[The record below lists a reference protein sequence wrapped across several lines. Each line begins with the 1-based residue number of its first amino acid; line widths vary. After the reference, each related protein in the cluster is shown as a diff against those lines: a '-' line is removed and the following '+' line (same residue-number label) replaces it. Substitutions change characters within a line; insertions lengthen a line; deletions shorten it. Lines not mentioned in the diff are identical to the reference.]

1 MIRKIIQFCVFN
13 PVLVLSGVILLI
25 VWGLWS
31 MVQLPLDAVPD
42 ITNNQVQIVTFSPAL
57 SAEEVEF
64 FVTAPVE
71 RKLANLPGIL
81 ELRSITR
88 YGLSVITV
96 VFKDNIDILRCRQ
109 LVSEQLNILGDEIPA
124 EYGKPEMLPITTGLG
139 EIYQYVLKVDPS
151 YINQYTLYDLR
162 TIHDWVVK
170 KYLSGVEGIIDI
182 SSLGGY
188 VKQYEIAYKPERLH
202 QLNLSVDDLINAVSS
217 NNASTGSGYVTAGDN
232 AVYLKSDG
240 RARSELDLQRIPL
253 SMNGPSVVLLSHVA
267 NVRTGHAMRYGATTM
282 DGKGEVV
289 GGITM
294 MLKDQ
299 SSSKVLKNIHER
311 IEKIQ
316 QLLPPGISIEPFLDR
331 SDLINRTILTVVK
344 NLTEGALIVIVVLV
358 LFLGSFKA
366 AVITSSIIPLS
377 MLFAFGLMR
386 FFGVSANLM
395 SLGAIDFGIIVDG
408 AVIVTEGVIHFFELR
423 KPGIQPSSIQNF
435 RRDLSNHTADIYSK
449 AVFGVLIILLV
460 LLPVLSFE
468 GVEGKMF
475 QPMVLTVS
483 FALIGSFI
491 LSITYVPMLCALW
504 LKPTDRQI
512 PLSATLHQRLENL
525 YIRYLSKVLGNT
537 KLVISAVVILFAV
550 SVSVLLRRG
559 AEFIPS
565 LEEGDLA
572 LQMLIEPGSSLE
584 KMIET
589 TTAAERLLME
599 KFPEIKHVV
608 SKIGAPEVPTDPMAI
623 EEADV
628 MILLKPK
635 NYWVSARSKD
645 GLVEAMKRHLETTLS
660 GVQMEFSQPI
670 QLRFNELLSGS
681 KSDITIKVMG
691 EDREVL
697 NQIAAEIYKIASATQ
712 GAADVKLEK
721 NSGLPIRVFEINR
734 QMAAAT
740 NIQINQINTAIQS
753 MVAGV
758 TVNQLYENERK
769 FDVVVRMDCPSAG
782 HLPMHLIPVKGNSSS
797 VPLSNLVYTKEVD
810 GIRQIS
816 RERGMRKVE
825 VGINIRGRD
834 INSVIGEIDKKVR
847 ENILLPPGVMLD
859 YGGQFENLQSAI
871 SRLSLVL
878 PVILF
883 IIFVLLYLA
892 FNSLYIAVLVFSVV
906 PMASIGGI
914 FSLLIRDMPFSIS
927 AAIGFIALFGV
938 AVLNGVVLL
947 AVIIDRM
954 KQPSTDNDVKK
965 ILIEA
970 CASRLRPVLMT
981 GTVASLGFLP
991 MAVSTSA
998 GAEVQRPLATVVIG
1012 GLVTATFLTLFVL
1025 PSAFYL
1031 FKYGGRKMSLAAPA
1045 ILALL
1050 LVQPAESHAQKI
1062 IRSISLAEAI
1072 ELGLKNNPLVR
1083 GSSTDIDIARLEK
1096 SIALDP
1102 GSTSAMITYGQINFA
1117 RNDYNIE
1124 ILQNIQS
1131 IGRQIASY
1139 KRAEIALTLSNNRL
1153 QLAEKTLKRQVTA
1166 LWYQWLFAKWT
1177 LKLYEQEDY
1186 QYQSMRPAL
1195 EALKANSSLK
1205 PLDIMLLENRFKEVS
1220 LRSNLIAGQMAR
1232 LSGELKS
1239 LIGLPAEI
1247 ELEPSDSVVS
1257 FHFVIDSLALS
1268 YTHLQNLELVQS
1280 LARSNYLI
1288 QKQSFFPDLQIGYFN
1303 QSLEGFRGFQGIMMG
1318 IQIPL
1323 VPHATLARIK
1333 QSRYE
1338 WQKAKELSDYR
1349 KNELQ
1354 NTLFTLMESI
1364 LDLQNQLREYSEF
1377 QKTFSQQMRSTAY
1390 SEFRKGSISVFEFL
1404 QSLSQSVSTE
1414 INYLNI
1420 LLQYQLLLNELNFL
1434 TDEK

>member
-1 MIRKIIQFCVFN
+1 MIRKIIHFSVFN
-13 PVLVLSGVILLI
+13 PILVTVGVILLI

-31 MVQLPLDAVPD
+31 MFQLPLDAVPD

-64 FVTAPVE
+64 FITAPVE
-71 RKLANLPGIL
+71 RKMANLPGIV

-109 LVSEQLNILGDEIPA
+109 LVNEQLNILSDEIPL

-139 EIYQYVLKVDPS
+139 EIYQYVLKVDPA
-151 YINQYTLYDLR
+151 YRHQYSLYDLR
-162 TIHDWVVK
+162 TIHDWIVK
-170 KYLSGVEGIIDI
+170 KYLAGVEGIIDI

-188 VKQYEIAYKPERLH
+188 IKQYEIAYKPERLH
-202 QLNLSVDDLINAVSS
+202 QLNITVDDLINAVQT

-232 AVYLKSDG
+232 ALYLKSDG
-240 RARSELDLQRIPL
+240 RARSEMDLRRIPL
-253 SMNGPSVVLLSHVA
+253 SVSGSSAVLLSHVA
-267 NVRTGHAMRYGATTM
+267 DVRPGHAMRYGATTM
-282 DGKGEVV
+282 DGQGEVV

-299 SSSKVLKNIHER
+299 SSSKVLKNVHER

-316 QLLPPGISIEPFLDR
+316 QQLPPGVTIYPFLDR
-331 SDLINRTILTVVK
+331 SDLIDRTIHTVIK

-358 LFLGSFKA
+358 FFLGSFKA
-366 AVITSSIIPLS
+366 ALVTSSIIPLS

-386 FFGVSANLM
+386 LFGVSANLM

-423 KPGIQPSSIQNF
+423 KSGNQRILTQTF
-435 RRDLSNHTADIYSK
+435 KKDLSDHTAAIYNK
-449 AVFGVLIILLV
+449 AVFGILIILLV
-460 LLPVLSFE
+460 LLPILAFE

-475 QPMVLTVS
+475 KPMVLTVS

-491 LSITYVPMLCALW
+491 LSVTYVPMMCALW

-512 PLSATLHQRLENL
+512 PLSISLHRRLEKV
-525 YIRYLSKVLGNT
+525 YIKYLSKTLENSR
-537 KLVISAVVILFAV
+537 LLISLIVILFAV

-559 AEFIPS
+559 AEFVPS

-589 TTAAERLLME
+589 TTATEKLLMQ
-599 KFPEIKHVV
+599 KFPEVKHVV

-623 EEADV
+623 EEADI
-628 MILLKPK
+628 MIILKPK
-635 NYWVSARSKD
+635 NTWVSAKTKD
-645 GLVEAMKRHLETTLS
+645 DLMEAMKNHLESELS
-660 GVQMEFSQPI
+660 GVQIEFSQPI

-691 EDREVL
+691 EDRDML
-697 NQIAAEIYKIASATQ
+697 NQIALEIYKIAAATR

-734 QMAAAT
+734 TMAAAT
-740 NIQINQINTAIQS
+740 NVQIEQINTTIKS

-758 TVNQLYENERK
+758 IVNQLYENERK
-769 FDVVVRMDCPSAG
+769 FDVVVRMDNPTTN
-782 HLPMHLIPVKGNSSS
+782 HLPLHLIPVKGNNATI
-797 VPLSNLVYTKEVD
+797 PLSNIVNLKEIN

-825 VGINIRGRD
+825 IGINVRGRD
-834 INSVIGEIDKKVR
+834 INSVISDIDNQVR
-847 ENILLPPGVMLD
+847 ENLILPFGIMLD

-871 SRLSLVL
+871 KKLAMLL
-878 PVILF
+878 PLILF
-883 IIFVLLYLA
+883 IIFLLLYLA
-892 FNSLYIAVLVFSVV
+892 FKSFFMASLIFSVV

-914 FSLLIRDMPFSIS
+914 FSLLLRDMPFSIS

-947 AVIIDRM
+947 SVIMDRV
-954 KQPSTDNDVKK
+954 KQPSYTDFRKD
-965 ILIEA
+965 LIQA
-970 CASRLRPVLMT
+970 CASRMRPVLMT

-991 MAVSTSA
+991 MAISTSS

-1012 GLVTATFLTLFVL
+1012 GLFMATLLTLFVL

-1031 FKYGGRKMSLAAPA
+1031 LKTRGRKPGIIAPTA
-1045 ILALL
+1045 ICLL
-1050 LVQPAESHAQKI
+1050 FFLPAQNNAQKNI
-1062 IRSISLAEAI
+1062 KSVSLSEAI
-1072 ELGLKNNPLVR
+1072 ELGLQNNPLIT
-1083 GSSTDIDIARLEK
+1083 GSKTDIDIARLEK
-1096 SIALDP
+1096 YIALDQ
-1102 GSTSAMITYGQINFA
+1102 GSTSAVFTYGQINYGL
-1117 RNDYNIE
+1117 NDYNIE

-1131 IGRQIASY
+1131 IGRQIASF
-1139 KRAEIALTLSNNRL
+1139 KKAEIAIRLSNNRL
-1153 QLAEKTLKRQVTA
+1153 QLAEKTLKRQITSV
-1166 LWYQWLFAKWT
+1166 WYQWLFAKWT
-1177 LKLYEQEDY
+1177 LKLYQQEEY

-1195 EALKANSSLK
+1195 DALKKNGALK
-1205 PLDIMLLENRFKEVS
+1205 PLDVMMVENRFKEVS
-1220 LRSNLIAGQMAR
+1220 LRSNLISGQMQR

-1239 LIGLPAEI
+1239 LIGLPSDL
-1247 ELEPSDSVVS
+1247 ELEPSDSILS
-1257 FHFVIDSLALS
+1257 FTFLTDSLALS
-1268 YTHLQNLELVQS
+1268 DAHIQNIELVQA
-1280 LARSNYLI
+1280 LARSNYQVL
-1288 QKQSFFPDLQIGYFN
+1288 KQSFFPDLQIGFFN
-1303 QSLEGFRGFQGIMMG
+1303 QSLDGLKGFQGVMLG

-1323 VPHATLARIK
+1323 IPHSTIARIK
-1333 QSRYE
+1333 QSQYE
-1338 WQKAKELSDYR
+1338 WQKAKKISDYR
-1349 KNELQ
+1349 KNELE
-1354 NTLFTLMESI
+1354 NSLFALIQSVIEI
-1364 LDLQNQLREYSEF
+1364 QNQLNEYSVF